1 MIPSLL
7 ITEKA
12 SSGHGPVEHTPS
24 SLHHS
29 CSECWPWP
37 PQCPTASSQAGRSGG
52 SLARTSTVNT
62 HVLSSASVTHLMV
75 EGNWVLVIELVSP
88 WSILSRIF
96 GQQCLGLPG
105 GWSVDFCCWCCCG
118 HLPVLP
124 SWPSKPLPWPQ
135 LREEQGHHTANFPS
149 LLSAPSPC
157 KGSVFIFWGEKNVFS
172 YLKNILKSLARQVN
186 HDIEN
191 NWVTFP

>member
-12 SSGHGPVEHTPS
+12 SSGHGPLEHTPS
-24 SLHHS
+24 SLPS
-29 CSECWPWP
+29 VLLRVL
-37 PQCPTASSQAGRSGG
+37 TLAASVSYSLFTGWTIRC

-62 HVLSSASVTHLMV
+62 HVLSSVSVTHLMV
-75 EGNWVLVIELVSP
+75 KGNWVLVIELVSP

-96 GQQCLGLPG
+96 RQQCLGLPG

-124 SWPSKPLPWPQ
+124 SWPSKPLPSPQ
-135 LREEQGHHTANFPS
+135 LQEEQGHRTANFPS
-149 LLSAPSPC
+149 LLLAPSPC
-157 KGSVFIFWGEKNVFS
+157 KGSVFIFWGEKICVLIF
-172 YLKNILKSLARQVN
+172 
-186 HDIEN
+186 EN
-191 NWVTFP
+191 YFEISCQAGKPWHWK